1 MSNDALVLATS
12 TMIIHPREFFQFT
25 ILSNDKA
32 RTKLSGD
39 RRKWCG
45 SEGRR
50 VK

>member
-39 RRKWCG
+39 GG
-45 SEGRR
+45 SGVGQRGEE
-50 VK
+50 